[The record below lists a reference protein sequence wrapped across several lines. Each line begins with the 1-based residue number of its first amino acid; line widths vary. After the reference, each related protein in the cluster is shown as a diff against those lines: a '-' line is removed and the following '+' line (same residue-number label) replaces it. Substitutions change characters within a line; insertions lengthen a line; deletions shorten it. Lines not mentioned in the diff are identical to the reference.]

1 MVPTL
6 LEPGTS
12 HVTRHSVNKHQ
23 SVGKGF
29 ELILS
34 KSDLAQ
40 PRTRGVGGTPF
51 PKGG

>member
-12 HVTRHSVNKHQ
+12 HVTRQNGNEHQ
-23 SVGKGF
+23 SVEKGF

-34 KSDLAQ
+34 KSDLA
-40 PRTRGVGGTPF
+40 
-51 PKGG
+51 